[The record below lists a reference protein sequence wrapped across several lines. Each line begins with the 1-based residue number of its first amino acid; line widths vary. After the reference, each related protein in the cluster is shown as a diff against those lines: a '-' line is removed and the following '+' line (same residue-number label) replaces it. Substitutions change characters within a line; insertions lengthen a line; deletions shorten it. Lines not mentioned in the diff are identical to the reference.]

1 MSNLQHLA
9 LFMYTF
15 SCTLLAEPFK
25 IYFVDFDAL
34 EKDSAW
40 IVVLIYYVIYSV
52 MIWDQRK
59 E

>member
-15 SCTLLAEPFK
+15 NCTLLAEPFK

-40 IVVLIYYVIYSV
+40 IVVLIYSV
-52 MIWDQRK
+52 MVWDQKK

>member
-15 SCTLLAEPFK
+15 NSILLAEPFK

-40 IVVLIYYVIYSV
+40 IVVLIYSV
-52 MIWDQRK
+52 MIWDQKK